1 MITTKQ
7 LTKLQAYA
15 SSLDHGI
22 SVDLVDKGTRVDIR
36 HNDELFIS
44 LNNRTSSRL
53 SMKSVQ
59 HHIDNCAKKS

>member
-7 LTKLQAYA
+7 LTKLKAYA
-15 SSLDHGI
+15 SSLDNRI
-22 SVDLVDKGTRVDIR
+22 SVDLVDEGARVEIR
-36 HNDELFIS
+36 HDDELFIS

-59 HHIDNCAKKS
+59 YHINNCTKKS